1 VQERRQIYTRSWN
14 EYLKE
19 ETSLERP
26 RLRWEDNII
35 MDLKKRQ
42 KDLHWIHLAEDR
54 KNIPALLNKVIRLRV
69 SQSVRN
75 VITN

>member
-19 ETSLERP
+19 ETSLGRP

-35 MDLKKRQ
+35 MDLKK
-42 KDLHWIHLAEDR
+42 KGR
-54 KNIPALLNKVIRLRV
+54 KICTGFIWLRIGKTF
-69 SQSVRN
+69 QLF
-75 VITN
+75 